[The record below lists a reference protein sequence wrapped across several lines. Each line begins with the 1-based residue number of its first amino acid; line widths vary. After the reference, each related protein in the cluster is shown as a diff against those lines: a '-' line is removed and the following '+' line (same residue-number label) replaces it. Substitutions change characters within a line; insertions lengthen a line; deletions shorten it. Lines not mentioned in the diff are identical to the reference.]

1 MPKRGLPGDPE
12 QGLRPGQRF
21 KRDSDRRSGRPH
33 EAGYTC
39 VAAEPVSGEWA
50 QAVTSDG
57 RPSLLRCIWR
67 GMYNVRGLLGDAAE
81 SGEPRSQELN
91 AILYRYTMEGDTSI
105 YKHVNYTLAF
115 KLQGEQP
122 TRGSGVY
129 FYTEKLTSA
138 IRLLWAP
145 DIDRIYRGVSASI
158 DVDVDFYRDAQRT
171 ATQVQWTAFSSTSL
185 SRDVAL
191 TFAGPG
197 GVLFTIN
204 RDSQHAA
211 AADISRVSQF
221 PNEQEVLLLPMARF
235 NVLSIHI
242 KDVYTEIVL
251 REVSTYPGE
260 L

>member
-12 QGLRPGQRF
+12 LGLRPRQRF

-81 SGEPRSQELN
+81 SGEPTSQELN
-91 AILYRYTMEGDTSI
+91 AVLYRYTMEGEHSI
-105 YKHVNYTLAF
+105 HKHVNITLAL

-145 DIDRIYRGVSASI
+145 DIVRVYRGLSDSI
-158 DVDVDFYRDAQRT
+158 DADVDLYRNAQRT
-171 ATQVQWTAFSSTSL
+171 GTQVQWTAFSSTSL
-185 SRDVAL
+185 SREVAIS
-191 TFAGPG
+191 FAGTD

-204 RDSQHAA
+204 RDPQHAS

-221 PNEQEVLLLPMARF
+221 PNEQEVLLLPMACF
-235 NVLSIHI
+235 NVLSIHV
-242 KDVYTEIVL
+242 KDGYTEVVL
-251 REVSTYPGE
+251 REVRTYPEE